1 MPNTY
6 DGNMKL
12 QKLVDYLSND
22 KLCSINYPLIKPEW
36 QVTIGGFFMEENER
50 GCEVNSK

>member
-1 MPNTY
+1 MRDVFDFAKFFIKNGADSMPNTY

-22 KLCSINYPLIKPEW
+22 KLCSINYPLIKPE
-36 QVTIGGFFMEENER
+36 
-50 GCEVNSK
+50 